1 MPNYSNRRLANLANA
16 VDSATS
22 GNFLTVDDSSQGKFL
37 SPVWSTHISNIPSG
51 LLDSSLAQGLFDS
64 AYIQARQTDVGLD
77 SAQVTS
83 LIDTTYVQA
92 RAGGAG
98 LDSAAAIALIDS
110 AYVAARLTSGL
121 DSAGISS
128 IIDSDYTAAR
138 VSDGSG
144 FQMYEYKATAG
155 QTVFDS
161 TDDNGETL
169 AYDANGILVF
179 LNGVLLLDTFDYTA
193 SNGTSVTLTD
203 SSDSGANL
211 QIIKYGIATSGGG
224 TSALYYGDRGLR
236 FGGYDTGVDHS
247 NVIDYWNIASSTGNA
262 VDFGDL
268 TRKRSYIA
276 SCSNAS
282 RALSFGGQS
291 SSPFASGSDIIDYVT
306 IASTGNATDFGD
318 MLSARNRAA
327 CESNGTRAI
336 HGGGTDGSSNVN
348 TIEYA
353 TIATT
358 GNTIDFGDLSVA
370 RERLSAASNGS
381 RIVFN
386 GGQGGGYENTM
397 DYVTGDTTGNAQ
409 DFGDL
414 LTTLSNHGATGTGSG
429 DRAIVFGGLA
439 SGSYHNVIQYFPVST
454 TGNSSDFGDLLGNHA
469 YASAC
474 CNSTKAQFVGG
485 YNPGDIDIIQQVTM
499 ATLGNATD
507 FGDLT
512 EAVYSSGATSG
523 NAS

>member
-37 SPVWSTHISNIPSG
+37 SPVWSTHITNVPSG

-77 SAQVTS
+77 SALVTS

-128 IIDSDYTAAR
+128 IIDSDYAAAR
-138 VSDGSG
+138 VSAGSG

-381 RIVFN
+381 RIVFI
-386 GGQGGGYENTM
+386 GGQAGGYSNTM

-414 LTTLSNHGATGTGSG
+414 LTPLSNHGATGTGTG

-485 YNPGDIDIIQQVTM
+485 YNPGDIDIIQ
-499 ATLGNATD
+499 
-507 FGDLT
+507 
-512 EAVYSSGATSG
+512 
-523 NAS
+523 